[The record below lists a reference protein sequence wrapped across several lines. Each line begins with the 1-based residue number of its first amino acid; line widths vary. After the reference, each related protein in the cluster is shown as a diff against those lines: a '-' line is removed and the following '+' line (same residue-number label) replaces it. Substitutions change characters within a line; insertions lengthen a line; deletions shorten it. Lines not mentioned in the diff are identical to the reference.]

1 MKDLETMEII
11 QNERSA
17 ETTAGELMELDDE
30 GKALAEQK
38 RYTLDVPEI
47 KNDPL
52 R

>member
-17 ETTAGELMELDDE
+17 ETTTCELMELDDE
-30 GKALAEQK
+30 GRALAEQK
-38 RYTLDVPEI
+38 RYTLDVPEV